1 MQEILT
7 ARGFASLGNE
17 TRLAIFRLLVRAGED
32 GTTTGQIG
40 ASLGIPLSTLAH
52 HLDTLA
58 QAGLV
63 RQRKSGRQV
72 INSANYPALQQ
83 LIDYL
88 MSNCCE
94 GLAEND
100 PDEARPADTIAERA
114 GA

>member
-1 MQEILT
+1 MRNIST

-17 TRLAIFRLLVRAGED
+17 TRLAIFRLLVRAGEA

-40 ASLGIPLSTLAH
+40 AALDIPLSTLAH
-52 HLDTLA
+52 HLDALVH
-58 QAGLV
+58 AGLIQ
-63 RQRKSGRQV
+63 QRKSGRRV

-94 GLAEND
+94 GLAEIA
-100 PDEARPADTIAERA
+100 PDERRPENAILEREDA
-114 GA
+114 